1 MAIRHSYFSVVAI
14 ATVMTVMVIPVAHVA
29 WGQPDRRITS
39 QVNCTKAITQADLNV
54 CASQAAKSADRNL
67 NQVYQT
73 LIARLDQKGKVK
85 LVDAQL
91 AWIQFRDRS
100 CEFERSRYEGGSIA
114 PLIYSSCIKNL
125 TERRTKDIEGYLK
138 HSEL

>member
-1 MAIRHSYFSVVAI
+1 
-14 ATVMTVMVIPVAHVA
+14 
-29 WGQPDRRITS
+29 
-39 QVNCTKAITQADLNV
+39 V
-54 CASQAAKSADRNL
+54 CASRAAKSADRKL

-85 LVDAQL
+85 LIDAQL
-91 AWIQFRDRS
+91 AWIKFRDQS

-138 HSEL
+138 FPN